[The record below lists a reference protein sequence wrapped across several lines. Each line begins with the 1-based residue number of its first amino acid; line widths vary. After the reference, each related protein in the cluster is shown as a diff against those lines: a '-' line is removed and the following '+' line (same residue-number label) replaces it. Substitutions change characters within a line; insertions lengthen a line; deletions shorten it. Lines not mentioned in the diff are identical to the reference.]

1 MQKILTIF
9 GTRPEIIKLSIL
21 LSSLDKF
28 YKHYTLFTGQNYDK
42 KLSKIFFQ
50 DLKIRKPNFLYKV
63 KKKSTIEDLSN
74 IFIFTEKVIT
84 KIKPDA
90 IILLGDT
97 NSCLTG
103 IVAKKYKIPI
113 FHLEAG
119 NRCFDQRVPEEINRK
134 IIDHISDV
142 NLVYTEHARRNLIS
156 EGLDSQ
162 YIVKTGS
169 PMLEIIENFKIQIKN
184 SKILEK
190 LKLTKNNYI
199 LFSSHREEN
208 LENPKN
214 FQKLIEFLKII
225 SKKFNNKKIIVST
238 HPRLKK
244 KIDSN
249 KINYAEFKNIFFN
262 QPFKFTD
269 YITLQKNAFC
279 IFSDSGT
286 LTEESAILGTESVII
301 RENHERPE
309 GDDNATCMTY
319 DFDKNNLETML
330 NIISNNKKIV
340 KNNKTPIDYENNNF
354 SQIVICAINN
364 FLNKVNK
371 FKYFK
376 NL

>member
-21 LSSLDKF
+21 LGKLDKL
-28 YKHYTLFTGQNYDK
+28 YKHYTLFTGQNYDY

-50 DLKIRKPNFLYKV
+50 DLKIRKPNFLCKIE
-63 KKKSTIEDLSN
+63 KKSTFSDLSN
-74 IFIFTEKVIT
+74 IFIFTEGVIN

-103 IVAKKYKIPI
+103 IVAKKFKIPI

-162 YIVKTGS
+162 YIIKTGS
-169 PMLEIIENFKIQIKN
+169 PMLEILENFKIQISN

-190 LKLTKNNYI
+190 LKLTKNSYI

-208 LENPKN
+208 LDNPKN
-214 FQKLIEFLKII
+214 FKKIIEFLKII
-225 SKKFNNKKIIVST
+225 SKKFYNKKIIVST

-244 KIDSN
+244 KIN
-249 KINYAEFKNIFFN
+249 KSVINYKEFKNILFN

-269 YITLQKNAFC
+269 YITLQMNAFC

-286 LTEESAILGTESVII
+286 LTEEAAILGTESIII

-309 GDDNATCMTY
+309 GDDNATCITY
-319 DFDKNNLETML
+319 DFNKNNLETIL
-330 NIISNNKKIV
+330 NIISKNKKNI
-340 KNNKTPIDYENNNF
+340 KNNKTPIDYKNNNF
-354 SQIVICAINN
+354 SQIVIYAINN
-364 FLNKVNK
+364 FLNKINK

-376 NL
+376 N

>member
-9 GTRPEIIKLSIL
+9 GTRPEIIKLSVL
-21 LSSLDKF
+21 LGKIDKL
-28 YKHYTLFTGQNYDK
+28 YKHYTLFTGQNYDE

-50 DLKIRKPNFLYKV
+50 DLKIRKPNFLCKIE
-63 KKKSTIEDLSN
+63 KKSIFNDLSN
-74 IFIFTEKVIT
+74 IFIFTEKVIN

-103 IVAKKYKIPI
+103 IVAKKFKIPI

-162 YIVKTGS
+162 YIIKTGS
-169 PMLEIIENFKIQIKN
+169 PMLEIIENFETQIKN

-190 LKLTKNNYI
+190 LKLSKNSYI

-208 LENPKN
+208 LDSSIN
-214 FQKLIEFLKII
+214 FQKLIEFLKIL

-244 KIDSN
+244 KIN
-249 KINYAEFKNIFFN
+249 NKKINYKEFKNIFFN
-262 QPFKFTD
+262 EPFKFTD

-309 GDDNATCMTY
+309 GDECATCMTY
-319 DFDKNNLETML
+319 DFDKKNFGTIL
-330 NIISNNKKIV
+330 NIISQNKKII
-340 KNNKTPIDYENNNF
+340 KNSKPPIDYGNNNF
-354 SQIVICAINN
+354 SEIVIYTINN
-364 FLNKVNK
+364 FLNKINK

-376 NL
+376 N